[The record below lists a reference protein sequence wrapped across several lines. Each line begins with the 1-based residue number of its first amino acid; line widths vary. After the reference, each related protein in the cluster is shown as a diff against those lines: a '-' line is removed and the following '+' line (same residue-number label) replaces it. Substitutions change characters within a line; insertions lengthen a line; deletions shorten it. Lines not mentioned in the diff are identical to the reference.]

1 MNTKTITLKYTS
13 RRGAGVVKGFPFHEL
28 AHEIG
33 KRRRARE
40 ECEAWF
46 YDTRD
51 GEPYKVGA
59 VWRDWNA
66 ASPRRLWHSFYM
78 DPEGIE
84 SLSK

>member
-13 RRGAGVVKGFPFHEL
+13 RHGAGVVKGFPFHEL

-33 KRRRARE
+33 KRLRARE
-40 ECEAWF
+40 ECTAWF
-46 YDTRD
+46 YGTPD

-59 VWRDWNA
+59 VWKHRDDSN
-66 ASPRRLWHSFYM
+66 PRRLWQSFYM
-78 DPEGIE
+78 GPEGIE